1 MSQYWENI
9 AAKTDKQYVAED
21 FESTAS
27 RLLAEQVLY
36 YADRNSRMAYDMVE
50 RFERDFKHVLSQVGS
65 GLIVNRQLR
74 YACAT
79 PDAGKA
85 GTATT
90 AQTLLALVL
99 RKIYDEQART
109 GQLND
114 DGEVICDL
122 VELEEKY
129 RLSTS
134 GKRELPGRGEFESLI
149 KTLKRWGIVRK
160 LDEQE
165 SVDTAAGSDQP
176 YVLAI
181 RPAIVDLLGE
191 TAISRLVQFTQSFGP
206 AQDPSGDEDGHGP
219 ALEEDE
225 DA

>member
-9 AAKTDKQYVAED
+9 AARTDKQYAAEE

-36 YADRNSRMAYDMVE
+36 YADRHSRIAYGMIE
-50 RFERDFKHVLSQVGS
+50 RFEREFKHVLSQVGI
-65 GLIVNRQLR
+65 GLTVNRQLR
-74 YACAT
+74 YACAI
-79 PDAGKA
+79 PDNGRA
-85 GTATT
+85 GTANT

-109 GQLND
+109 GQLSD
-114 DGEVICDL
+114 DGEVICDA

-134 GKRELPGRGEFESLI
+134 GKRELPGRGELDGMV

-160 LDEQE
+160 LDEHE
-165 SVDTAAGSDQP
+165 LPDSAASDIQP

-191 TAISRLVQFTQSFGP
+191 AAITRLCQFTQSYET
-206 AQDPSGDEDGHGP
+206 AGDSSEDGDGQGP
-219 ALEEDE
+219 EQTMEEG
-225 DA
+225 A

>member
-9 AAKTDKQYVAED
+9 ADKTDKQYEAEE
-21 FESTAS
+21 FQSTAS
-27 RLLAEQVLY
+27 RLLSEQVLY
-36 YADRNSRMAYDMVE
+36 YADRHSRMAYGMVE
-50 RFERDFKHVLSQVGS
+50 RFEREFKHVLSMVGS

-79 PDAGKA
+79 PDNGKA

-114 DGEVICDL
+114 DAEVICDL

-134 GKRELPGRGEFESLI
+134 GKRELPAKGELESLV

-160 LDEQE
+160 LDEHE
-165 SVDTAAGSDQP
+165 FVDSAAGSDQP

-191 TAISRLVQFTQSFGP
+191 TAISRLTQFTQSFEP
-206 AQDPSGDEDGHGP
+206 AQESTDEGDGQGP
-219 ALEEDE
+219 DQPEGVEA
-225 DA
+225 

>member
-9 AAKTDKQYVAED
+9 ADKTDRQYEAEE
-21 FESTAS
+21 FQSTAS
-27 RLLAEQVLY
+27 RLLSEQVLY
-36 YADRNSRMAYDMVE
+36 YAERHSRMAYGMVE
-50 RFERDFKHVLSQVGS
+50 RFEREFKHVLSMVGS

-79 PDAGKA
+79 PDNGKA
-85 GTATT
+85 GTANT

-134 GKRELPGRGEFESLI
+134 GKRELPAKGELESLV

-160 LDEQE
+160 IDLHEFVD
-165 SVDTAAGSDQP
+165 SVAGSDQP

-191 TAISRLVQFTQSFGP
+191 TAISRLAQFTQSFEPIQKSTDEGDGQGP
-206 AQDPSGDEDGHGP
+206 DQQ
-219 ALEEDE
+219 EEAE
-225 DA
+225 T

>member
-1 MSQYWENI
+1 MSQFWENI
-9 AAKTDKQYVAED
+9 ADKTDKQYEAEE
-21 FESTAS
+21 FQSTAS
-27 RLLAEQVLY
+27 RLLSEQVLY
-36 YADRNSRMAYDMVE
+36 YADRHSRMAYGMVE
-50 RFERDFKHVLSQVGS
+50 RFEREFKHVLSMVGS

-79 PDAGKA
+79 PDNGKA
-85 GTATT
+85 GTANT

-134 GKRELPGRGEFESLI
+134 GKRELPAKGELESLV

-160 LDEQE
+160 MDEHE
-165 SVDTAAGSDQP
+165 FVDSAAGSDQP

-191 TAISRLVQFTQSFGP
+191 TAASRLAQFTQSFEPTQESTDEGDGQGP
-206 AQDPSGDEDGHGP
+206 DQQ
-219 ALEEDE
+219 EEAE
-225 DA
+225 T

>member
-9 AAKTDKQYVAED
+9 AAKTDKQYIAED
-21 FESTAS
+21 FQSTAS

-36 YADRNSRMAYDMVE
+36 YADRQSRMAYGMVE
-50 RFERDFKHVLSQVGS
+50 QFEREFKHVLSLVGS

-79 PDAGKA
+79 PDNGKA
-85 GTATT
+85 GTANT

-134 GKRELPGRGEFESLI
+134 GKRELPGRGELESLV

-160 LDEQE
+160 MDEHE
-165 SVDTAAGSDQP
+165 FADMAAGSDQP

-191 TAISRLVQFTQSFGP
+191 AAISRLAQFTQSFEP
-206 AQDPSGDEDGHGP
+206 ARDSSDDEDGQGP
-219 ALEEDE
+219 DQAEEAE
-225 DA
+225 A

>member
-1 MSQYWENI
+1 MSQYWEGI
-9 AAKTDKQYVAED
+9 AAKTDRQYVADE

-36 YADRNSRMAYDMVE
+36 YADRHSRMAYGMVE
-50 RFERDFKHVLSQVGS
+50 RFEHEYKHVLSQVGV
-65 GLIVNRQLR
+65 GLTVNRQLR
-74 YACAT
+74 YACAI
-79 PDAGKA
+79 PDSGRA
-85 GTATT
+85 GTANT

-114 DGEVICDL
+114 DGEVICDA

-129 RLSTS
+129 RLSTA
-134 GKRELPGRGEFESLI
+134 GKRELPGRGELDSLVR
-149 KTLKRWGIVRK
+149 TLKRWGIVHK
-160 LDEQE
+160 VEEHELPD
-165 SVDTAAGSDQP
+165 SAASDMQP

-191 TAISRLVQFTQSFGP
+191 TAITRLAQFTQSYEPASDALEDGDGQGP
-206 AQDPSGDEDGHGP
+206 AQ
-219 ALEEDE
+219 AEEE
-225 DA
+225 EA

>member
-1 MSQYWENI
+1 
-9 AAKTDKQYVAED
+9 
-21 FESTAS
+21 
-27 RLLAEQVLY
+27 
-36 YADRNSRMAYDMVE
+36 MAYGMVE
-50 RFERDFKHVLSQVGS
+50 RFEREFKHVLSMVGS

-79 PDAGKA
+79 PDNGKA
-85 GTATT
+85 GTANT

-134 GKRELPGRGEFESLI
+134 GKRELPAKGELESLV

-160 LDEQE
+160 MDEYE
-165 SVDTAAGSDQP
+165 FADTAAGSDQP

-191 TAISRLVQFTQSFGP
+191 TAISRLAQFTQSFEPARDSSDDEGSQGP
-206 AQDPSGDEDGHGP
+206 DQA
-219 ALEEDE
+219 EEAE
-225 DA
+225 A

>member
-1 MSQYWENI
+1 MSQYWEDV
-9 AAKTDKQYVAED
+9 ASKTGNQYVAED
-21 FESTAS
+21 FQSAVS

-36 YADRNSRMAYDMVE
+36 YADRQSRTAYGIVE
-50 RFERDFKHVLSQVGS
+50 RFELKFKHVLSMVGS

-74 YACAT
+74 YAT
-79 PDAGKA
+79 SIPDNGKA

-90 AQTLLALVL
+90 AQTLLALIL

-109 GQLND
+109 GRLND
-114 DGEVICDL
+114 DGEVICDS

-134 GKRELPGRGEFESLI
+134 GKRELPGRGELDGLV

-160 LDEQE
+160 MDEQE
-165 SVDTAAGSDQP
+165 FSDLIATDSQS

-191 TAISRLVQFTQSFGP
+191 TAINRLAQFTQSFEP
-206 AQDPSGDEDGHGP
+206 ARDSSDEGDGQEPD
-219 ALEEDE
+219 LSEEYQ
-225 DA
+225 A

>member
-1 MSQYWENI
+1 MSQYWE
-9 AAKTDKQYVAED
+9 AVASKTDNQYVAED
-21 FESTAS
+21 FQSAVS

-36 YADRNSRMAYDMVE
+36 YADRQSRTAYGIVE
-50 RFERDFKHVLSQVGS
+50 RFEREFKHVLSMVGS

-74 YACAT
+74 YAT
-79 PDAGKA
+79 SIPDNGKA

-90 AQTLLALVL
+90 AQTLLALIL
-99 RKIYDEQART
+99 RKIYDEQARI

-114 DGEVICDL
+114 DGEVICDS

-134 GKRELPGRGEFESLI
+134 GKRELPGRGELDGLV

-160 LDEQE
+160 MDEQE
-165 SVDTAAGSDQP
+165 FSDLIATDSQS

-191 TAISRLVQFTQSFGP
+191 TAINRLAQFTQSFEP
-206 AQDPSGDEDGHGP
+206 ARDSSDEGNGQEPD
-219 ALEEDE
+219 LSEEYQ
-225 DA
+225 A

>member
-1 MSQYWENI
+1 MSQFWENI

-21 FESTAS
+21 FQSTAG

-79 PDAGKA
+79 PDTGKA
-85 GTATT
+85 GTATI

-134 GKRELPGRGEFESLI
+134 GKRELPGRGELESLV

-165 SVDTAAGSDQP
+165 SVDTAASGDQP

-191 TAISRLVQFTQSFGP
+191 TAISRLAQFTQSFEP
-206 AQDPSGDEDGHGP
+206 AQDSSDEKDGHDP

-225 DA
+225 EA

>member
-1 MSQYWENI
+1 MSQYWEGI
-9 AAKTDKQYVAED
+9 AAKTDRQYVPDE

-36 YADRNSRMAYDMVE
+36 YADRHSRMAYGMVE
-50 RFERDFKHVLSQVGS
+50 RFEHEYKHVLSQVGV
-65 GLIVNRQLR
+65 GLTVNRQLR
-74 YACAT
+74 YACSI
-79 PDAGKA
+79 PDSGRA
-85 GTATT
+85 GTANT

-114 DGEVICDL
+114 DGEVICDA

-129 RLSTS
+129 RLSTA
-134 GKRELPGRGEFESLI
+134 GKRELPGRGELDSLVR
-149 KTLKRWGIVRK
+149 TLKRWGIVRK
-160 LDEQE
+160 VEEHELPD
-165 SVDTAAGSDQP
+165 SAASDMPP

-191 TAISRLVQFTQSFGP
+191 TAITRLAQFTQSYEPASDALEDGDGQGP
-206 AQDPSGDEDGHGP
+206 AQ
-219 ALEEDE
+219 AEEE
-225 DA
+225 EA

>member
-9 AAKTDKQYVAED
+9 ADKSDKQYIAEE
-21 FESTAS
+21 FQSTAS

-36 YADRNSRMAYDMVE
+36 YADRQSRMAYGMVE
-50 RFERDFKHVLSQVGS
+50 RFEREFKHVLSLVGS

-79 PDAGKA
+79 PDNGKA
-85 GTATT
+85 GTANT

-134 GKRELPGRGEFESLI
+134 GKRELPGRGELENLV

-160 LDEQE
+160 MDEQE
-165 SVDTAAGSDQP
+165 FTDAAAGSDQP

-191 TAISRLVQFTQSFGP
+191 TAISRLAQFTQSFEP
-206 AQDPSGDEDGHGP
+206 ARDSSDDEDGQGP
-219 ALEEDE
+219 DQAEEAE
-225 DA
+225 A

>member
-9 AAKTDKQYVAED
+9 ADKSDKQYVAEE
-21 FESTAS
+21 FQSTAS

-36 YADRNSRMAYDMVE
+36 YADRQSRMAYGMVE
-50 RFERDFKHVLSQVGS
+50 RFERDFKHVLSLVGS

-79 PDAGKA
+79 PDNGKA
-85 GTATT
+85 GTANT

-122 VELEEKY
+122 IELEEKY

-134 GKRELPGRGEFESLI
+134 GKRELPGRCELESLV

-160 LDEQE
+160 MDEQE
-165 SVDTAAGSDQP
+165 FTDTAAGSDQP

-191 TAISRLVQFTQSFGP
+191 TAISRLAQFTQSFEP
-206 AQDPSGDEDGHGP
+206 AGDSSDDKDGQRP
-219 ALEEDE
+219 DQAEEAE
-225 DA
+225 A

>member
-1 MSQYWENI
+1 MSQFWENI

-21 FESTAS
+21 FQSTAS

-36 YADRNSRMAYDMVE
+36 YADRNSRVAYDMVE
-50 RFERDFKHVLSQVGS
+50 RFERDFRHVLSMVGS
-65 GLIVNRQLR
+65 SLIVNRQLR

-79 PDAGKA
+79 PDNGKA

-99 RKIYDEQART
+99 RKIYDEQARI

-134 GKRELPGRGEFESLI
+134 GKRELPGRGELESLV

-165 SVDTAAGSDQP
+165 SVDTIAGSNQP

-191 TAISRLVQFTQSFGP
+191 TAISRLAQFTQSFGP
-206 AQDPSGDEDGHGP
+206 SQDSADEGDDHGSS
-219 ALEEDE
+219 LEEDE
-225 DA
+225 EA

>member
-1 MSQYWENI
+1 MSQFWENI

-50 RFERDFKHVLSQVGS
+50 RFERDFKHVLSQVGT

-79 PDAGKA
+79 PDTGKA

-134 GKRELPGRGEFESLI
+134 GKRELPGRGELESLV

-165 SVDTAAGSDQP
+165 SVDAAAGSDQP

-206 AQDPSGDEDGHGP
+206 AQDSSDEEDGHGP

-225 DA
+225 DE

>member
-1 MSQYWENI
+1 MSQYWENV
-9 AAKTDKQYVAED
+9 ANKTDRQYEAEE
-21 FESTAS
+21 FQSTAS
-27 RLLAEQVLY
+27 RLLSEQVLY
-36 YADRNSRMAYDMVE
+36 YADKHSRVAYGMVE
-50 RFERDFKHVLSQVGS
+50 RFERDFKHVLSMVGS

-79 PDAGKA
+79 PDNGKA
-85 GTATT
+85 GTANT

-134 GKRELPGRGEFESLI
+134 GKRELPAKGELESLV
-149 KTLKRWGIVRK
+149 KTLKRWGIIRK
-160 LDEQE
+160 LDEHE
-165 SVDTAAGSDQP
+165 FTDTGIDTDQP

-191 TAISRLVQFTQSFGP
+191 TAASRLAQFTQSFDPTQVSAEEGDGQGP
-206 AQDPSGDEDGHGP
+206 DQQ
-219 ALEEDE
+219 EEAE
-225 DA
+225 A

>member
-9 AAKTDKQYVAED
+9 SAKTDKQYEAEE

-36 YADRNSRMAYDMVE
+36 YADRNSRMAYGMVE
-50 RFERDFKHVLSQVGS
+50 QFEREFKHVLSMVGS

-74 YACAT
+74 YACAM
-79 PDAGKA
+79 PDNGKA
-85 GTATT
+85 GTANT

-114 DGEVICDL
+114 DGEVICDA

-134 GKRELPGRGEFESLI
+134 GKRELPGRGELDGLV
-149 KTLKRWGIVRK
+149 KTLNRWGIVRK
-160 LDEQE
+160 LDEHE
-165 SVDTAAGSDQP
+165 SADMAAGDDRP

-191 TAISRLVQFTQSFGP
+191 TAISRLAQFTQSFEPAGDSSDEGDGQGP
-206 AQDPSGDEDGHGP
+206 DQHEEAQ
-219 ALEEDE
+219 A
-225 DA
+225 